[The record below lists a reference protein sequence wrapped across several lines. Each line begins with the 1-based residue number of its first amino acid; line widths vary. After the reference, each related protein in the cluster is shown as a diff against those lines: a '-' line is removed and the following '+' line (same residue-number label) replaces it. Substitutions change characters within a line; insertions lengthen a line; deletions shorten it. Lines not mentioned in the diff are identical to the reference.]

1 MNSRRVLPFRAQPWH
16 LAAFIIAA
24 CAGVIVSIYALR
36 SRGIETPAELMACLP
51 RTRATLA
58 YVDVNALRRSGF
70 LDLIAGSKAA
80 EDLEYKTFVD
90 GTGFDYRRDLD
101 RLALAIAQNDAWLVL
116 RGRFNWNKLN
126 SYTTS
131 HGGECRNAVC
141 SVQMLPKRWVSYYPL
156 RAGAMALAISA
167 DVGSVYA
174 ISAKT
179 NSGPVGELPE
189 QPVWISVPAAA
200 LRDAQSLPTGA
211 RSFVSPLGSAEKI
224 VFSLGPDASNLR
236 LSADVTCSSEA
247 AASDLMLQLQNATS
261 MLQKMLARD
270 HQQPNPRDL
279 SGVLVAG
286 SFSREGRRVLGAWP
300 VARQFVETIAAGDLH

>member
-1 MNSRRVLPFRAQPWH
+1 M
-16 LAAFIIAA
+16 
-24 CAGVIVSIYALR
+24 
-36 SRGIETPAELMACLP
+36 MACLP
-51 RTRATLA
+51 RSRATLA

-90 GTGFDYRRDLD
+90 GTAFDYRRDLD
-101 RLALAIAQNDAWLVL
+101 RIALAITENDVWLVL

-141 SVQMLPKRWVSYYPL
+141 SVQMSPKRWVSYYPL

-167 DVGSVYA
+167 QNGAVYA
-174 ISAKT
+174 ISPKT
-179 NSGPVGELPE
+179 NPRAVGEVPE
-189 QPVWISVPAAA
+189 QPIWISVPAAA
-200 LRDAQSLPTGA
+200 LRDAQSLPSGA
-211 RSFVSPLGSAEKI
+211 KSFVSPLGSAEKI
-224 VFSLGPDASNLR
+224 VFSLGSDANNLR

-247 AASDLMLQLQNATS
+247 AASGLMLQLQSATA
-261 MLQKMLARD
+261 MLQKMLARE

-300 VARQFVETIAAGDLH
+300 VPREFIETVVAGDLN

>member
-1 MNSRRVLPFRAQPWH
+1 MPFRTQPWH

-24 CAGVIVSIYALR
+24 CAGVIVSIYVVR
-36 SRGIETPAELMACLP
+36 SRGIETPADLMACLP
-51 RTRATLA
+51 RNHATLA
-58 YVDVNALRRSGF
+58 YLDVNALRRSGF

-101 RLALAIAQNDAWLVL
+101 RIALAIAQNDVWLVL

-141 SVQMLPKRWVSYYPL
+141 SVRMSPKRWLSYYPL

-167 DVGSVYA
+167 QNGAVYA
-174 ISAKT
+174 I
-179 NSGPVGELPE
+179 GPKANPGAVGDLPE
-189 QPVWISVPAAA
+189 QPIWISVPAAA
-200 LRDAQSLPTGA
+200 LRNAQSLPPGA
-211 RSFVSPLGSAEKI
+211 KSFVSPLGSAEKI
-224 VFSLGPDASNLR
+224 VFSLGPDANNLR
-236 LSADVTCSSEA
+236 LSADITCSSEA
-247 AASDLMLQLQNATS
+247 AASGLISQLQGATT
-261 MLQKMLARD
+261 MLQKMLAREN
-270 HQQPNPRDL
+270 QQPNPRDL

-286 SFSREGRRVLGAWP
+286 SFSREGRRVLGVWP
-300 VARQFVETIAAGDLH
+300 VPRQFVETIAAGDLN

>member
-1 MNSRRVLPFRAQPWH
+1 
-16 LAAFIIAA
+16 LAAFIVAA

-36 SRGIETPAELMACLP
+36 SRGIETPAEMMACLP
-51 RTRATLA
+51 RSRATLA

-70 LDLIAGSKAA
+70 LDLLAGSKAA

-90 GTGFDYRRDLD
+90 GTAFDYRRDLD
-101 RLALAIAQNDAWLVL
+101 RIALAITQNDVWLVL

-126 SYTTS
+126 SYATS

-141 SVQMLPKRWVSYYPL
+141 SVQTSPKRWLSYYPL

-167 DVGSVYA
+167 QSGAVYA
-174 ISAKT
+174 ISPKT
-179 NSGPVGELPE
+179 NPGPVEELPE

-200 LRDAQSLPTGA
+200 LRDAQSLPSGA

-224 VFSLGPDASNLR
+224 VFSLGSDANNLR

-247 AASDLMLQLQNATS
+247 AASGLILQLQGATA
-261 MLQKMLARD
+261 MLQKMLARE

-286 SFSREGRRVLGAWP
+286 SFIREGRRVLGAWP
-300 VARQFVETIAAGDLH
+300 VPRQFIETVAAGDLN